1 VIETPDSPLASILGG
16 AVASAVG
23 SLFAAADG
31 ALVSI
36 PEPRLQALADDSAHA
51 ASFGRYKSD
60 RRRVLSRWLVCRVI
74 ATSLAAALYGRAAE
88 TLTSSPALTLTCA
101 VFGAVVT
108 YGALAE
114 ILLSL
119 GRRRPEPAAA
129 FALRFLRPLEYV
141 VAVIAEPLAM
151 LGRAIAHRVAPKR
164 PTQITESELEWVVSE
179 GERAG
184 ALGNEPAEMIRN
196 VLEFKDQ
203 KAVEIMVPRRR
214 VSGIEVTT
222 SLEKT
227 LEIVAA
233 EGHSRYPVF
242 RETLDNIVGL
252 LYAKDLFAVVQEKR
266 LGATTLADIAR
277 APVLF
282 VVETQPILSILREMR
297 AGRLHMAVVTD
308 EFGGTS
314 GVVTMEDII
323 EEIVGEIRDEYDSEA
338 DAQIQDMGDGRL
350 VADAAVPLADL
361 SAKLG
366 RDIPADGAFE
376 SLGGLLVSR
385 AGKVPEV
392 GATLTVDG
400 VHFIVREADETRV
413 VKVEIVAQP
422 SMSPP
427 PPS

>member
-1 VIETPDSPLASILGG
+1 VIATSASPLATILGG

-23 SLFAAADG
+23 SLFAAGDG

-36 PEPRLQALADDSAHA
+36 PEPRLQALADESGHA
-51 ASFGRYKSD
+51 AAFRRYTRD

-88 TLTSSPALTLTCA
+88 SFTQSPTITLLYA
-101 VFGAVVT
+101 VFGAVLT

-119 GRRRPEPAAA
+119 GRRRPEPMAA
-129 FALRFLRPLEYV
+129 FALRFLWPLEYA
-141 VAVIAEPLAM
+141 VAVIAEPLAI

-164 PTQITESELEWVVSE
+164 QAQITETELEWVVTE
-179 GERAG
+179 GEKAG

-196 VLEFKDQ
+196 VLEFKDL

-214 VSGIEVTT
+214 VSGIELTT
-222 SLEKT
+222 SLEAT
-227 LEIVAA
+227 LAIVTA

-252 LYAKDLFAVVQEKR
+252 LYAKDLFAVAQEKR
-266 LGATTLADIAR
+266 LAATKLSDIAR
-277 APVLF
+277 TPVLF

-297 AGRLHMAVVTD
+297 AGRLHMAIVTD

-366 RDIPADGAFE
+366 REIPADGAFE

-392 GATLTVDG
+392 GATLTLDG
-400 VHFIVREADETRV
+400 VRFIVREADETRV
-413 VKVEIVAQP
+413 VKVEIFSKPLVP
-422 SMSPP
+422 SAP
-427 PPS
+427 